1 MQKGTPNFCHVYMG
15 NACIYIYTLLLHS
28 AYTMW
33 TNEGLKRVIARK
45 DVPFAGV
52 NDNLQ

>member
-1 MQKGTPNFCHVYMG
+1 
-15 NACIYIYTLLLHS
+15 
-28 AYTMW
+28 MW

-52 NDNLQ
+52 NDNLQKLKFQVHK